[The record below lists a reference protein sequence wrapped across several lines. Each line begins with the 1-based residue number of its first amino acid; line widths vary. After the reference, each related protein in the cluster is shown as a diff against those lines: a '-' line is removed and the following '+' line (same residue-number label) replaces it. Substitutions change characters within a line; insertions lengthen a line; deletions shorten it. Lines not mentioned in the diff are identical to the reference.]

1 MSFNTRAEIEAILR
15 EAQKGLSDFDLTLM
29 AAMRSESNEVSNEA
43 AVLTIM
49 KLIKRVSMLEKQVS
63 SLQNL
68 VGDAIEK
75 DLL

>member
-1 MSFNTRAEIEAILR
+1 
-15 EAQKGLSDFDLTLM
+15 M